1 MAKLR
6 ILYFAWLRERVG
18 QAEEELLLPQGI
30 ETLGDLIAWLRTRHA
45 GYEAA
50 FAEPRLVRAAVN
62 QEFARPEAAISD
74 GDEVAFFPPI
84 TGG

>member
-18 QAEEELLLPQGI
+18 HSEEDLVLPQGI
-30 ETLGDLIAWLRTRHA
+30 ATLGDLITWLRDRHG

-50 FAEPRLVRAAVN
+50 FREPGLVRAAVN
-62 QEFARPEAAISD
+62 QEFAGPLTTIGD